1 MYKRILVPVDG
12 SSPANCGVDEAGRLA
27 KITGGQLRIL
37 HVIDQAP
44 LLGLD
49 WSMGLSLENL
59 RLMRE
64 GGLAILYA
72 AASRVQDTGL
82 QVSTVLATNVSLRLA
97 DQVLDQAEDWQADLI
112 VLGTHGRRGVPRKL
126 LGSDADEIIRLANI
140 PLLFVRG
147 SLHSEAHMSKVA
159 PAVYEEHA

>member
-27 KITGGQLRIL
+27 KLTGGQIRIL

-49 WSMGLSLENL
+49 WSMGLSVENL
-59 RLMRE
+59 QLMRE
-64 GGLAILYA
+64 DGLAILYA
-72 AASRVQDTGL
+72 AASRVQNTGL

-97 DQVLDQAEDWQADLI
+97 DQVLDQADDWQADLI
-112 VLGTHGRRGVPRKL
+112 VLGTHSRRGVPRKL
-126 LGSDADEIIRLANI
+126 LGGDADDIIRLVNI

-147 SLHSEAHMSKVA
+147 SLHSEAHMHKAA
-159 PAVYEEHA
+159 PTVYEEHA